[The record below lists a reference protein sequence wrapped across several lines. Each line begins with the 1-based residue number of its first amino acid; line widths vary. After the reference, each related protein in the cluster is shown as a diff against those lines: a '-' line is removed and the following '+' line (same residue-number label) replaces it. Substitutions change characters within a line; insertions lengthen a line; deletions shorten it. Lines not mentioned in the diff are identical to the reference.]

1 MKKFMDED
9 FLLETES
16 AKVLYHKYAKNM
28 PIIDFHNHLSP
39 KEIYENENFENIS
52 KAWLG
57 GDHYKWRL
65 MRAFGIEE
73 EYITG
78 NGSDEDKFEK
88 WSETVPYTLGNPLYH
103 WTHLELQRYFNIEE
117 TLSPKSKDS
126 IYKKT
131 NDKLQKEDFKVRN
144 LLVKMKVKGMG
155 TTDDPIDDL
164 KYHKLLRDE
173 NFEIDT
179 RPTFRP
185 EKIVSIEKNGFL
197 EYLNKLSEVVG
208 YEIDSLDDLEK
219 AVTDR
224 VEYFDSVGCKAS
236 DNSLDDKIYL
246 ETTKEEVEIIL
257 KKRINNEEITEDE
270 RTAYKGYFLEYL
282 GREYAKHDWVMQL
295 HVGALRNNSQRMFEK
310 LGADHGFDS
319 MDDFNYAKQLS
330 GLLNALDY
338 TNELPKT
345 VLYCM
350 NGKDYGMLASLAG
363 DFQDSSHRGKI
374 QFGSA
379 WWFLDTKRGMEEQIE
394 TLASMGLLSTFIG
407 MLTDSRSFLSF
418 PRHEYFRRILCNI
431 VGKLVNNGE
440 YPNDIEFVGQ
450 IIQDI
455 CYNNAKEYFG
465 Y

>member
-345 VLYCM
+345 EI
-350 NGKDYGMLASLAG
+350 GRASC
-363 DFQDSSHRGKI
+363 RE
-374 QFGSA
+374 
-379 WWFLDTKRGMEEQIE
+379 R
-394 TLASMGLLSTFIG
+394 
-407 MLTDSRSFLSF
+407 
-418 PRHEYFRRILCNI
+418 
-431 VGKLVNNGE
+431 V
-440 YPNDIEFVGQ
+440 
-450 IIQDI
+450 
-455 CYNNAKEYFG
+455 
-465 Y
+465 